1 MRIQIKK
8 YFRNID
14 MPLLVSVLLLITI
27 GIILIGS
34 ATHAN
39 VPGPKRYS
47 FVLRQ
52 LSFAGINLVLGAFL
66 LRFDYRVLKQLA
78 RPLYIFNIVM
88 LLCVM
93 LFGKSALGA
102 QRWLQLGPISIQ
114 PSEFAKAIMIIA
126 LSSYVDDRLPLLTDF
141 RSWLPVFGYVL
152 VPFLFVMKQPD
163 LGTSLVFLAILLGT
177 MIVCGFKLRYFLAM
191 GGLGLA
197 SAPLVWRVLHE
208 YQRNRIRVFL
218 NPGLEPYGSGYHV
231 IQSMIA
237 IGSGLFFWQG
247 TVPGNPEPV
256 KLPAGKPHGLYFCG
270 GRGRIWLYR
279 GNDYPAALRGG
290 GVPGHQDCPAC
301 LR

>member
-1 MRIQIKK
+1 
-8 YFRNID
+8 
-14 MPLLVSVLLLITI
+14 
-27 GIILIGS
+27 
-34 ATHAN
+34 
-39 VPGPKRYS
+39 
-47 FVLRQ
+47 
-52 LSFAGINLVLGAFL
+52 
-66 LRFDYRVLKQLA
+66 
-78 RPLYIFNIVM
+78 M

-93 LFGKSALGA
+93 PWQKCPGRPALAAAKS
-102 QRWLQLGPISIQ
+102 ISIQ

-237 IGSGLFFWQG
+237 IGSGLFFGKGLFQG
-247 TVPGNPEPV
+247 TQSQLNFLPENHTDFLFLRWPGKN
-256 KLPAGKPHGLYFCG
+256 L
-270 GRGRIWLYR
+270 
-279 GNDYPAALRGG
+279 ALSG
-290 GVPGHQDCPAC
+290 
-301 LR
+301 

>member
-8 YFRNID
+8 VFSQYD

-93 LFGKSALGA
+93 LFGK
-102 QRWLQLGPISIQ
+102 
-114 PSEFAKAIMIIA
+114 
-126 LSSYVDDRLPLLTDF
+126 
-141 RSWLPVFGYVL
+141 
-152 VPFLFVMKQPD
+152 
-163 LGTSLVFLAILLGT
+163 
-177 MIVCGFKLRYFLAM
+177 
-191 GGLGLA
+191 
-197 SAPLVWRVLHE
+197 
-208 YQRNRIRVFL
+208 
-218 NPGLEPYGSGYHV
+218 
-231 IQSMIA
+231 
-237 IGSGLFFWQG
+237 
-247 TVPGNPEPV
+247 VPGR
-256 KLPAGKPHGLYFCG
+256 PALAAAGTHQH
-270 GRGRIWLYR
+270 
-279 GNDYPAALRGG
+279 PA
-290 GVPGHQDCPAC
+290 Q
-301 LR
+301 